1 MREID
6 GVKCAGNKHLWAVL
20 RSSQLRAVEEAAW
33 SAGQGPTARWGGGLD
48 QWHALAL
55 KKPFFFAFKKFS
67 MDLNRKHA
75 YINTFLF

>member
-1 MREID
+1 MGGFTLKPAESCGR
-6 GVKCAGNKHLWAVL
+6 GSVVC
-20 RSSQLRAVEEAAW
+20 RSGANCKV
-33 SAGQGPTARWGGGLD
+33 GGGGLD